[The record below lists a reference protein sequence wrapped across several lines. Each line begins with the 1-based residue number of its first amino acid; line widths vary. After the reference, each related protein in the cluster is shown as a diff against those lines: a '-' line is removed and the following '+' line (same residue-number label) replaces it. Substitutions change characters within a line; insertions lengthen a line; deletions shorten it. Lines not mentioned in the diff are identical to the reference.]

1 MRLALLWL
9 CLLAFAVQ
17 MQFGMADEQV
27 WRVGLL
33 SNGPAQFRGIAT
45 SWRDEA
51 LRVLSQ
57 NGFTQGR
64 NLELLEKYSEGK
76 TELLPRL
83 AKELVSA
90 NVDAIITIS
99 DPAAR
104 AAATAAPATP
114 IVMVV
119 GNDPVATG
127 LVDSFAHPG
136 GKLTGIYFQTAEGD
150 AKRLQLLT
158 EAIPG
163 ARRFGYLEMSY
174 NQHTPVAEEIGHAA
188 ERLGIELTARWIGGP
203 DDYTVAFDSMKQAGD
218 AGVVIGAAQP
228 LGSDT
233 QRITATAMEHQLPT
247 ICEWAYMAH
256 VGCVLSYGHDLAY
269 AQRRVGEYVA
279 RILKGTP
286 ASELP
291 VEQPDAWKL
300 TVNAQAAKR
309 LGLQLPS
316 PILTRA
322 DEVIE

>member
-1 MRLALLWL
+1 VKSLVLWV
-9 CLLAFAVQ
+9 CLVAFAAQVH
-17 MQFGMADEQV
+17 FGEADERV
-27 WRVGLL
+27 RRVGLL

-45 SWRDEA
+45 SWPDET
-51 LRVLSQ
+51 LRVLGQ

-64 NLELLEKYSEGK
+64 NLEWLEKYSEGK

-90 NVDAIITIS
+90 KVDAIITIS

-104 AAATAAPATP
+104 AAATAAPAIP
-114 IVMVV
+114 LVVVV
-119 GNDPVATG
+119 GNDPVSTG

-136 GKLTGIYFQTAEGD
+136 GKVTGIYFQSAEGD

-158 EAIPG
+158 EAMPG
-163 ARRFGYLEMSY
+163 SHRFGYLEMAY
-174 NQHTPVAEEIGHAA
+174 NKHTPVSEEITRAA
-188 ERLGIELTARWIGGP
+188 EQLGIELTARWISGP
-203 DDYTVAFDSMKQAGD
+203 DDYATAFEAMRQAGD

-228 LGSDT
+228 LASDV
-233 QRITATAMEHQLPT
+233 QRIAAAAIAHHLPT

-269 AQRRVGEYVA
+269 AQRRVGEYTA

-300 TVNAQAAKR
+300 TVNSQSAKK
-309 LGLQLPS
+309 LGLQLPTA
-316 PILTRA
+316 ILARA
-322 DEVIE
+322 DKVIE